1 MTFMPMLKA
10 SSVTDNG
17 YFTKG
22 TNGMKAACLTCSA
35 EAALTRRR
43 TELKYN
49 QSWRNCIYY
58 SYDFILTF

>member
-1 MTFMPMLKA
+1 MTFIPMLKA

-22 TNGMKAACLTCSA
+22 TNGMKAACSA

-58 SYDFILTF
+58 RYDFILTF